1 MYNSI
6 GYARVSTNSQEL
18 QSQID
23 ALLKYGCLPSNIYTD
38 VISGAKAI
46 RPGLDACINAL
57 NDNSELVVLSLDRL
71 GRSLPDLINLI
82 SLLEKKKIPI
92 VSIMEGKIDRTTA
105 MGDMMVNMIIMFA
118 QFIRK
123 WNVEKTKRGLEAA
136 RSRGKLGGRPKIR
149 NDNPK
154 VVIAKKLHMNRD
166 IPIKDICQQLNINRA
181 TFYNYLKK

>member
-1 MYNSI
+1 MLI

-23 ALLKYGCLPSNIYTD
+23 ALLKYGCLPSKIYTD
-38 VISGAKAI
+38 VMSGAKGS
-46 RPGLDACINAL
+46 RPGLDACIDAL
-57 NDNSELVVLSLDRL
+57 DDDCELVVLSLDRL

-92 VSIMEGKIDRTTA
+92 VSIMEGKIDRSTA

-123 WNVEKTKRGLEAA
+123 WNVEKTKRGLDAA
-136 RSRGKLGGRPKIR
+136 RARGRLGGRPSIKAT
-149 NDNPK
+149 NPK
-154 VVIAKKLHMNRD
+154 VIIAKKLHNNKD
-166 IPIKDICQQLNINRA
+166 LSIVDICKQLNITRA
-181 TFYNYLKK
+181 TFYKYLKINS